1 MSCYLMEV
9 KRSVADIY
17 VVKMYVAGCFEKRYE
32 VGTCLT
38 RRVFIELTLVS
49 IIKKQKLF
57 RLGELVLV

>member
-17 VVKMYVAGCFEKRYE
+17 VVKMYVAGCFGKRYE
-32 VGTCLT
+32 VGACLT

-49 IIKKQKLF
+49 IIVKIINYLD
-57 RLGELVLV
+57 